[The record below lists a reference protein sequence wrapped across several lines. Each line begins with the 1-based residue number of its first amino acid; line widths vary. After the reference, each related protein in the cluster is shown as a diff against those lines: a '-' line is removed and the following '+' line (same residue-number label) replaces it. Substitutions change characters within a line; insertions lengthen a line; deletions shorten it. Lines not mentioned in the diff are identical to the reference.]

1 MALTRTGDQWYGVTH
16 TDITEYFHA
25 TADGYP
31 IDHITESV
39 CAGCGGRVFVI
50 EFDESG
56 ANAHRTCTSC
66 ARLTYLLDSEDWWHP
81 DPDEAE
87 ARYILECSSCG
98 NDQFEAALGFTLHE
112 DEIREIVL
120 ATRCTEDG
128 LLGYCLER
136 KNREFPSRHLLDKA

>member
-1 MALTRTGDQWYGVTH
+1 MALTRSGDQWHGETH
-16 TDITEYFHA
+16 EDLVEYFHA

-31 IDHITESV
+31 VDHVRESV

-56 ANAHRTCTSC
+56 SNAHRTCTSC
-66 ARLTYLLDSEDWWHP
+66 GQLAYFLDSEEWWHP
-81 DPDEAE
+81 DPAE
-87 ARYILECSSCG
+87 AKAHYILECPSCE
-98 NDQFEAALGFTLHE
+98 NDEFEAAVGFELHQN
-112 DEIREIVL
+112 EIRDMAL

-136 KNREFPSRHLLDKA
+136 RNRVFPSLHLLDKA